1 MRSKLIILNLALAVA
16 VVYAG
21 LRIRAQW
28 SQARQEEKA
37 VLNKKAQAP
46 AQQPLGAL
54 PATQP
59 VLPSGYLDVAQ
70 KMLFDKSRNSTVV
83 IETPPP
89 PPPKPEPPLPAYHG
103 QMNLGDGQ
111 MVILSEGSGPHKP
124 IRPGEMIGEYK
135 LVGATRTELAFEWDG
150 KIIRKRVEEVMTRG
164 GPQKQA
170 EAQAPAPAAPAP
182 QKAAPIKMGPG
193 PDTGAGFKACNPN
206 DGYPAGSVVDGYR
219 RVDMVS
225 PFGIQCRW
233 DPVR

>member
-21 LRIRAQW
+21 FRIRAQW

-150 KIIRKRVEEVMTRG
+150 KVIRKRVEDLMNRG
-164 GPQKQA
+164 GTQNQA
-170 EAQAPAPAAPAP
+170 EAQAPAPAAPA
-182 QKAAPIKMGPG
+182 QKAAPTKMIGPG
-193 PDTGAGFKACNPN
+193 LDTGAGFKACNPN
-206 DGYPAGSVVDGYR
+206 DAYPDGAVVDGYR
-219 RVDMVS
+219 RVNES
-225 PFGIQCRW
+225 GPFGITCRW
-233 DPVR
+233 LPTR